1 MVIFI
6 GLFAC
11 ILHSFHTQ
19 PVPLSAGPHAGML
32 LTVLPIFCSP
42 TRSNASHS
50 FRRKP
55 FNISSQK
62 SSSRTCISFLRIH
75 LRFIWAYVTMIL
87 CFIINV
93 CIFSFLPDNYLLWA
107 GQMLISKFWS
117 LFVKWRKV
125 IKLAN
130 IKDKGSYQR
139 SILMPCSYCFQLFVS
154 ETIQC

>member
-19 PVPLSAGPHAGML
+19 SVPLSAGPSYWNATHCSSRIL
-32 LTVLPIFCSP
+32 LTHTC
-42 TRSNASHS
+42 SNASHS

-55 FNISSQK
+55 FSISSQK

-75 LRFIWAYVTMIL
+75 LRLYLSL
-87 CFIINV
+87 CHYDSMLYYKCMYLLF
-93 CIFSFLPDNYLLWA
+93 FTRQLLWA

-117 LFVKWRKV
+117 LFVKSRKGYK
-125 IKLAN
+125 I
-130 IKDKGSYQR
+130 GRY
-139 SILMPCSYCFQLFVS
+139 
-154 ETIQC
+154 